1 MRGKRAI
8 VNSIIS
14 LLQELVSI
22 VCAFILPRLILS
34 AFGSKYNGLTTS
46 VTQFLS
52 CAVLLRAGI
61 GGATKAAL
69 YKPIAN
75 ENVDDINGIVKATDL
90 FMKKVGLILAG
101 LIVVFSAI
109 YPIFVRN
116 EFDWLF
122 TFSLF
127 LIIGASTFAES
138 FFGITYEIVLHAYQN
153 YWFPSL
159 LKSVCTIL
167 NTCVA
172 AVLILSGYSIHI
184 VKLGSALIFV
194 LYPIIQSVYVK
205 KKYHIDTAVE
215 PNNKAIKQRW
225 DAFWHQVADF
235 VMNNTD
241 VMVLTVF
248 TNMLEV
254 SVYSVYNMIL
264 NGLKRGVLA
273 FSRGLESAFGDM
285 IAKEEQELLATNVR
299 IAENIIFTA
308 STIIYSCSAV
318 LILDFVS
325 IYTKEIDD
333 VEYVRPIFA
342 YLLVVAGFFY
352 GIRLPYQLVVQ
363 AAGHYRQTKRGA
375 IIEPIINISL
385 SVLLVFKFG
394 LIGVAV
400 GTLVATVFRTV
411 QYSLYM
417 CRNIVVR
424 SGWISFSRI
433 IVALC
438 EGLIIIAISKHI
450 NMSFEFSYIGW
461 ITKAVLTGIICTT
474 IVFAGNYICF
484 RQDMINTLRKFR
496 NLKNS
501 QRI

>member
-8 VNSIIS
+8 VNSIMS

-34 AFGSKYNGLTTS
+34 TFGSKYNGLTTS

-69 YKPIAN
+69 YKPIALGD
-75 ENVDDINGIVKATDL
+75 VDEINGIVKATDL
-90 FMKKVGLILAG
+90 FMKKVGLILVG
-101 LIVVFSAI
+101 LILIFSAT
-109 YPIFVRN
+109 YPILVRN

-138 FFGITYEIVLHAYQN
+138 FFGITYEIVLHAFQN

-159 LKSVCTIL
+159 LKSVCTVL
-167 NTCVA
+167 NTGVA
-172 AVLILSGYSIHI
+172 TVLILCGCSIHV

-194 LYPIIQSVYVK
+194 IYPIIQGIYVK
-205 KKYHIDTAVE
+205 KKYHINTDVI
-215 PNNKAIKQRW
+215 PNTKAIKQRW

-248 TNMLEV
+248 TDMLEV
-254 SVYSVYNMIL
+254 SVYSVYNLIA
-264 NGLKRGVLA
+264 NGLKRSVLA

-285 IAKEEQELLATNVR
+285 IAKDEKELLATNVK
-299 IAENIIFTA
+299 IAESIVYSV
-308 STIIYSCSAV
+308 STILYSCAAV
-318 LILDFVS
+318 LILDFVAV
-325 IYTKEIDD
+325 YTKKIDD
-333 VEYVRPIFA
+333 VEYVRPLFA
-342 YLLVVAGFFY
+342 YLLVTAGFFY

-363 AAGHYRQTKRGA
+363 AAGHYRQTKCGA
-375 IIEPIINISL
+375 IIEPIINISV
-385 SVLLVFKFG
+385 SVVLVFEFG
-394 LIGVAV
+394 IVGVAV

-433 IVALC
+433 LVALC
-438 EGLIIIAISKHI
+438 EGLFVFICSKCVDF
-450 NMSFEFSYIGW
+450 SFEVSYVGW
-461 ITKAVLTGIICTT
+461 ITKAVLTCAFCTT
-474 IVFAGNYICF
+474 VVLAGNFLFF
-484 RQDMINTLRKFR
+484 RQDMINTWQKLRHLNRSHR
-496 NLKNS
+496 N
-501 QRI
+501 